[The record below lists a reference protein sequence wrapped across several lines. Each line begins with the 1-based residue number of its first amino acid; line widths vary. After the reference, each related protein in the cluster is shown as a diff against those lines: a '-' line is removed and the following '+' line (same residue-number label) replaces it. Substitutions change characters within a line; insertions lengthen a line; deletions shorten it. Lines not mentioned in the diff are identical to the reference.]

1 MQPVRKCRGPNTTH
15 SHRARSSAACTQ
27 TSLVANCDC
36 CGRFIRRGVIVTQ
49 FLTSAIDYYC
59 NVDEIGVRNGCE
71 GERRMRVQG
80 VVEQDSVKQADGGT
94 TFILDFNKK
103 TLKVAYSGDPGGV
116 FQECIP
122 IIAHGRIVD
131 GVFESDRIEVKHSNQ
146 YVEKNA
152 TRIDESNKEAAACSV
167 LKG

>member
-1 MQPVRKCRGPNTTH
+1 VDLTPRTATEPGAQSAVRKRRWLPILVVV
-15 SHRARSSAACTQ
+15 AA
-27 TSLVANCDC
+27 LL
-36 CGRFIRRGVIVTQ
+36 GGGVVVTQ

-59 NVDEIGVRNGCE
+59 NVDEIGVRSGCD
-71 GERRMRVQG
+71 GDRRIRVQG
-80 VVEQDSVKQADGGT
+80 VVEQSSIKQEDGGT

-122 IIAHGRIVD
+122 VIAHGRMVN

-146 YVEKNA
+146 YVEKNSE
-152 TRIDESNKEAAACSV
+152 RIDESNKEAAACSV

>member
-1 MQPVRKCRGPNTTH
+1 MDLTPRTATEPGAQSAVRKRRWLPILVVV
-15 SHRARSSAACTQ
+15 AA
-27 TSLVANCDC
+27 LL
-36 CGRFIRRGVIVTQ
+36 GGGVVVTQ

-59 NVDEIGVRNGCE
+59 NVDEIGVRSGCD
-71 GERRMRVQG
+71 GDRRIRVQG
-80 VVEQDSVKQADGGT
+80 VVEQSSIKQEDGGT
-94 TFILDFNKK
+94 TFVLDFNKK

-122 IIAHGRIVD
+122 VIAHGRMVN

-146 YVEKNA
+146 YVEKNSE
-152 TRIDESNKEAAACSV
+152 RIDESNKEAAACSV

>member
-1 MQPVRKCRGPNTTH
+1 MDLTPRTSSDNAPLAPRKRN
-15 SHRARSSAACTQ
+15 ARWGY
-27 TSLVANCDC
+27 VALL
-36 CGRFIRRGVIVTQ
+36 IVIVLAGGTIVTK

-59 NVDEIGVRNGCE
+59 NVDEVGVRSGCE

-80 VVEQDSVKQADGGT
+80 VVEQNSVKQADGGT

-122 IIAHGRIVD
+122 IIAHGRIIN

-152 TRIDESNKEAAACSV
+152 KRIDASNKEAAACSV